1 MNNSS
6 KSQKNAKQI
15 SPAAAK
21 LLKSWGLPVNAK
33 GVAKYAQLLRD
44 NEY

>member
-6 KSQKNAKQI
+6 KQKNAKQI

-33 GVAKYAQLLRD
+33 GAAKYARLVRD